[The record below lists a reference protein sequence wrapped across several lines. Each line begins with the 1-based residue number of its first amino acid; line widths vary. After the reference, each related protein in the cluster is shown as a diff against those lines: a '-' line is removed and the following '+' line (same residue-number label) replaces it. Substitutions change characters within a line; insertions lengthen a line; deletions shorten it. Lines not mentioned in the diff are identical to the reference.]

1 MQAKLAKDLGFEWV
15 DCEPLGSGDTHR
27 EESQP
32 TDLLWEKRAELRA
45 YARAL
50 GRAISETCALLSF
63 KRPRRSHTAPSPN
76 SESLMMTPLGV
87 QAAASAQL
95 CSCARYDM
103 MPPRPVKLGV
113 WPFISFDLGSWH
125 HDKHAFSV
133 QGRISPNVP
142 TRRAWLHLTEACS
155 SSSWPRNLQKWDR
168 KYWSL
173 QFCHWSHIS

>member
-1 MQAKLAKDLGFEWV
+1 M
-15 DCEPLGSGDTHR
+15 
-27 EESQP
+27 
-32 TDLLWEKRAELRA
+32 LWEKRAELRA

-63 KRPRRSHTAPSPN
+63 KRPKRSHTAPSPN

-142 TRRAWLHLTEACS
+142 TRRAWLHLNLGVFVFVVATHQKYACDIDFDPFSCLPLACS
-155 SSSWPRNLQKWDR
+155 SLF
-168 KYWSL
+168 
-173 QFCHWSHIS
+173 QFRVWL